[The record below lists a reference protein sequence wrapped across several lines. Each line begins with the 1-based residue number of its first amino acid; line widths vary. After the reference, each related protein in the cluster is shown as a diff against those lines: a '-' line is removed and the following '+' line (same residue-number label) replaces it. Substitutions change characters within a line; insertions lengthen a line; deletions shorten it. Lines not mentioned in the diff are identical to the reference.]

1 MRVPGGSAGN
11 VLLVGLA
18 VGCLMVLVG
27 CGGPPEDVAEKMIEK
42 AIKHGGGDADVDLA
56 KGKVRIKDQ
65 HGESEMSFETEWPKD
80 LPEGVPAFTMATVK
94 GVGRSDQEGKKA
106 WTVVLEDIREEAFPT
121 YAEQLKNSGWAVETT
136 MATDEGGMLQ
146 ATKDSLVIFGLYNK
160 SEGKGTIAVSME

>member
-1 MRVPGGSAGN
+1 MLGKTVVRV
-11 VLLVGLA
+11 VLVGMF
-18 VGCLMVLVG
+18 VGCLMILVG
-27 CGGPPEDVAEKMIEK
+27 CGGPPEDVAERVIEK

-56 KGKVRIKDQ
+56 KGKVRIKDE

-94 GVGRSDQEGKKA
+94 GVGRSDREGKKA
-106 WTVVLEDIREEAFPT
+106 WTVVLEDIREEAFPG
-121 YAEQLKNSGWAVETT
+121 YAEQLENSGWAVQTT

-160 SEGKGTIAVSME
+160 PEAKGTIAVSME